1 MHNLIMTITDTGV
14 SQRGAPQP
22 QLCCHQ
28 RPTRRHPPSLL
39 PAPHSSCRPPGRRG
53 RGGLP
58 LLLGAVGNCTVLLR
72 KLWKG
77 LNKAGD
83 DGCPSSQGQ
92 KATEMSPW
100 SGRPSGSSAPSKA
113 ESSHGPPSHQALLLL
128 PSLLSLLWGSF
139 KGHLVHTSAAKE

>member
-1 MHNLIMTITDTGV
+1 MHNLIMTITDIGV

-83 DGCPSSQGQ
+83 DGCPSSQGKKLQ
-92 KATEMSPW
+92 KCHPGLVGPRAPVPRARLKSRMGLPLTRLCFSFLLCSVS
-100 SGRPSGSSAPSKA
+100 SGG
-113 ESSHGPPSHQALLLL
+113 AL
-128 PSLLSLLWGSF
+128 
-139 KGHLVHTSAAKE
+139 KVI